1 MIKELHKYFTILK
14 MRSIIIGILILF
26 SSNSWSQSLF
36 DLLDSVETQPTIY
49 ANNTFKA
56 IRLINGY
63 TTETAGKKDLI
74 FSISH
79 RFGSVKE
86 GINQL
91 YGLDN
96 STIRFGFEYGLS
108 DRLSLGIG
116 RSSTYDKL
124 YDGFIKY
131 KITRQ
136 SKGEISFPLSITW
149 MSGMSAITYGY
160 NEQDYPL
167 SSRLI
172 YVHEVFI
179 ARKFSDKFSAQIVP
193 VIVHRNM
200 VKTKDEQNTVPALG
214 AGANYT
220 VNHWLSF
227 SGEYYYLLPGNTA
240 DNYSNSLSLSMEMES
255 GGGHIFQISLSNS
268 SGMTEKHFIPETT
281 GKWLD
286 GDIALGFNIIRI
298 FHSKK
303 KSK

>member
-1 MIKELHKYFTILK
+1 MINTLK
-14 MRSIIIGILILF
+14 INIILISLF
-26 SSNSWSQSLF
+26 LLYSSTTKSQSLL
-36 DLLDSVETQPTIY
+36 DLLDSVETKPTYYIE
-49 ANNTFKA
+49 NTFKA

-63 TTETAGKKDLI
+63 TSDIAGKKDLI

-79 RFGSVKE
+79 RFGSVEE

-96 STIRFGFEYGLS
+96 STIRFGFEYGIS
-108 DRLSLGIG
+108 NKISLGIG
-116 RSSTYDKL
+116 RSSGYDKL

-136 SKGEISFPLSITW
+136 SNGGKSFPLTITW
-149 MSGMSAITYGY
+149 LSGMSVITYGY
-160 NEQDYPL
+160 DETVNSYPF
-167 SSRLI
+167 SSRLN

-179 ARKFSDKFSAQIVP
+179 ARKFSDTFSAQLVP
-193 VIVHRNM
+193 VVVPRHM
-200 VKTKDEQNTVPALG
+200 VKTQDEQNIVSAIGT
-214 AGANYT
+214 GANYT

-240 DNYSNSLSLSMEMES
+240 DNYSNSLSVSMEMET

-268 SGMTEKHFIPETT
+268 SGMTEKHFVPETT
-281 GKWLD
+281 GRWLD

-298 FHSKK
+298 FHTKK
-303 KSK
+303 KSKR